1 MLLKVTEPRMLGK
14 DPDSKPSCSEEIQL
28 SRQEDSES
36 HAPGS
41 AQGCHRCGNA
51 ARERSW
57 GSSTIPTGGNS
68 RGMRFA
74 GAWVSPPCLTAFSQK
89 RGEQLSGRGTVSV
102 ASFGRIRSLI
112 PRATRLP
119 QTVQGVRVGADLDLS
134 PRPRDMEDLSACAPG
149 PVRGWLKL

>member
-1 MLLKVTEPRMLGK
+1 MLLKVTESRMLGK
-14 DPDSKPSCSEEIQL
+14 DRDSKPSCSEEIQL

-57 GSSTIPTGGNS
+57 GFNTIPTGGNS

-74 GAWVSPPCLTAFSQK
+74 GAWVSP
-89 RGEQLSGRGTVSV
+89 SV
-102 ASFGRIRSLI
+102 PHSFQSKEG
-112 PRATRLP
+112 
-119 QTVQGVRVGADLDLS
+119 
-134 PRPRDMEDLSACAPG
+134 
-149 PVRGWLKL
+149 